1 MKTIIKAAIAAFS
14 LAAGAS
20 ASQAD
25 VVWHFP
31 YKGAPYTTRTETV
44 TKADPV
50 YMAQKANHSATM
62 KRAKELAKKH
72 QHVR

>member
-1 MKTIIKAAIAAFS
+1 MKTIIKTAIAALS

-31 YKGAPYTTRTETV
+31 YKGAPYATRTETA
-44 TKADPV
+44 TKAAPV
-50 YMAQKANHSATM
+50 HTTQKANHSATM
-62 KRAKELAKKH
+62 MLAKKH
-72 QHVR
+72 RHLH